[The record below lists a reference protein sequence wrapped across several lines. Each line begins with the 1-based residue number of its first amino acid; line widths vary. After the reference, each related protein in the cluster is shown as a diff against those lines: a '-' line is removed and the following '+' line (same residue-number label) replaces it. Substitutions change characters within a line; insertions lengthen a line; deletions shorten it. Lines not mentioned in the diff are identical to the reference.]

1 MYVCMHACMYVCMY
15 VCMYACMHACMY
27 GGMDG
32 SMYVS
37 MYVCKECKLP
47 RLISLN
53 CVPGTFIFSTI
64 KVSFRVAFK
73 EIKNTI
79 ILCCGFHLSR
89 HCFFFIFSVS
99 DCSFAPNLVSF
110 DASVQLF
117 QSILKP
123 GIQTKVNFSFVY
135 CTVIFKELF
144 LLQKWS

>member
-1 MYVCMHACMYVCMY
+1 MHACMY
-15 VCMYACMHACMY
+15 ACMY
-27 GGMDG
+27 GCMHVCMEGWMDG
-32 SMYVS
+32 WIYVCMYVS

-89 HCFFFIFSVS
+89 HCFFLFSLS
-99 DCSFAPNLVSF
+99 QIAHSRPIWSPLM
-110 DASVQLF
+110 L
-117 QSILKP
+117 L
-123 GIQTKVNFSFVY
+123 FSFSRASLSPGY
-135 CTVIFKELF
+135 K
-144 LLQKWS
+144 QK